1 MKDFSHLTQNTQ
13 AAVTLLKAL
22 ANQHRLMI
30 LCCLTEG
37 ELSVNEINNLVPIT
51 QSSLSQ
57 HLAWLR
63 KAEFVKTRRESQNI
77 FYSLDSEEVK
87 SMINVLHHLYC
98 SNESEETK

>member
-1 MKDFSHLTQNTQ
+1 MKDFSDLAQNTQ
-13 AAVTLLKAL
+13 SAVTLLKAL
-22 ANQHRLMI
+22 ANQHRLMV
-30 LCCLTEG
+30 LCCLTQG

-77 FYSLDSEEVK
+77 FYSLNSEEVK
-87 SMINVLHHLYC
+87 SMIDVLHQLYC
-98 SNESEETK
+98 AVDNNDTK